1 MHSGYTHLIHSYHD
15 LRDVV
20 VFFPICVHSMH
31 TYLSLWCRLKK
42 EFFFFYDLVQPKRE
56 SFMNNKALLLLKN
69 SSEADIYARICKEQI
84 GICR

>member
-1 MHSGYTHLIHSYHD
+1 
-15 LRDVV
+15 
-20 VFFPICVHSMH
+20 MH